1 MTQDQKGLFSS
12 RQCSQEFLFYQTDAT
27 HKDAPSEDAAPVE
40 STELLKAFPKML
52 AGKAFLDH
60 AMTRLDGTPKFA
72 ALAVRIDDLNVK
84 DDTGKSDSDADVRV
98 DVARAID
105 TICQNEA
112 GIWGQLD
119 QDVLGCLFFETDETS
134 ATKLAVSIKSSLA
147 AHRPETVSI
156 AIAVYPL
163 IDFLKNEIFDNT
175 RKALDHAA
183 FFGPDSS
190 VVFDAVS
197 LNISGDKLYQKGD
210 INGAVNEFKT
220 ALHLDP
226 SNVNVHNSLGVCYG
240 ISGNFKGAKSEF
252 KETIRLDP
260 EETMALYNL
269 GLVYLLSDNKEKALE
284 YLLEAAEHAEDIF
297 EVALQTGKIYLE
309 TGQLEKSKFY
319 LEKAVDL
326 KPESPVAHRF
336 LGEYCAAMN
345 LTDEAVA
352 AYKKAIRHNPNDCD
366 SLSALGYLFDLQG
379 ENPEIT
385 TIFCQQSV
393 DISPENGL
401 FRHRLGSLYL
411 KRNLLEDALEQFQ
424 KADELG
430 HDSKEIIIKI
440 EKLMQDV

>member
-27 HKDAPSEDAAPVE
+27 HKDAPSEDAVPAE

-60 AMTRLDGTPKFA
+60 AMARLDGTPKFA
-72 ALAVRIDDLNVK
+72 ALAVRIDDFNVK
-84 DDTGKSDSDADVRV
+84 ENAGKSDSDADVRV

-119 QDVLGCLFFETDETS
+119 QDMLGCLFFETDETS
-134 ATKLAVSIKSSLA
+134 ATKLAESIKSSLA

-210 INGAVNEFKT
+210 INGAVNEFKK
-220 ALHLDP
+220 ALRLDP

-240 ISGNFKGAKSEF
+240 ILDNFKDAKLEF
-252 KETIRLDP
+252 RETIRLDP
-260 EETMALYNL
+260 EETMAVYNL
-269 GLVYLLSDNKEKALE
+269 GLVYLLSENKEKALE
-284 YLLEAAEHAEDIF
+284 HFLEAAGQAEDIF
-297 EVALQTGKIYLE
+297 EVVLQTGKTYLE
-309 TGQLEKSKFY
+309 TGQPEKSKFY

-326 KPESPVAHRF
+326 KPESPVAYRL

-352 AYKKAIRHNPNDCD
+352 AYKKAIRHNPNDSD

-411 KRNLLEDALEQFQ
+411 KQNLLKEALEQFQ
-424 KADELG
+424 KADEMG

>member
-1 MTQDQKGLFSS
+1 MDQDQKELFSS
-12 RQCSQEFLFYQTDAT
+12 RRCSQEFLFYQADAT
-27 HKDAPSEDAAPVE
+27 PESAPSEGAASVE
-40 STELLKAFPKML
+40 SAELLKAFPKML

-72 ALAVRIDDLNVK
+72 ALAVRVDDLNDK
-84 DDTGKSDSDADVRV
+84 DNAGQSDSDGDMRV
-98 DVARAID
+98 DVAGAID
-105 TICQNEA
+105 TICHNEA

-119 QDVLGCLFFETDETS
+119 QDMLGCLFLEADETS
-134 ATKLAVSIKSSLA
+134 ARKFAESIKSSLA
-147 AHRPETVSI
+147 AHRSETVSI
-156 AIAVYPL
+156 GIAVYPL
-163 IDFLKNEIFDNT
+163 IGFLKNEIFDNT

-210 INGAVNEFKT
+210 ISGAVNDFKT
-220 ALHLDP
+220 ALQLDP

-269 GLVYLLSDNKEKALE
+269 GLVYLLSDKKEKALE
-284 YLLEAAEHAEDIF
+284 YLLKAAEHAEDIF
-297 EVALQTGKIYLE
+297 EVALQIGKIYLE

-326 KPESPVAHRF
+326 KPESPVAYRL
-336 LGEYCAAMN
+336 LGECCAALN
-345 LTDEAVA
+345 LADEAIA
-352 AYKKAIRHNPNDCD
+352 AYKKAIRHNPNNSD

-411 KRNLLEDALEQFQ
+411 KRNLLEEALEQFQ

-430 HDSKEIIIKI
+430 HDSKDIVIKI

>member
-1 MTQDQKGLFSS
+1 MTQDQKGLFS
-12 RQCSQEFLFYQTDAT
+12 RRRCSQEFLFYQTDA
-27 HKDAPSEDAAPVE
+27 KPEDAPSEDAASVE
-40 STELLKAFPKML
+40 SAELLKAFPKML

-60 AMTRLDGTPKFA
+60 ALARLDGTPKFA

-84 DDTGKSDSDADVRV
+84 DNAGKSDSDADVLV

-105 TICQNEA
+105 TTWQDQA

-119 QDVLGCLFFETDETS
+119 QDMLGCLFFETDETS
-134 ATKLAVSIKSSLA
+134 ATKLAESIKSSLA

-156 AIAVYPL
+156 GIAVYPL
-163 IDFLKNEIFDNT
+163 IDFLKNQIFDKT

-197 LNISGDKLYQKGD
+197 LNISGDKFYQKGD

-220 ALHLDP
+220 ALRLDP

-240 ISGNFKGAKSEF
+240 ILGNFEDAKLEF
-252 KETIRLDP
+252 GETIRLDP
-260 EETMALYNL
+260 EETMAVYNL
-269 GLVYLLSDNKEKALE
+269 GLVYLLSDNKAKALE
-284 YLLEAAEHAEDIF
+284 YFLEAEGHAEDIF
-297 EVALQTGKIYLE
+297 EVVLQTGKIYLE
-309 TGQLEKSKFY
+309 TGQPGKSKFY
-319 LEKAVDL
+319 LEKAVEL
-326 KPESPVAHRF
+326 KPESPVAHRL

-352 AYKKAIRHNPNDCD
+352 AYKKAIRYNPNDSD

-393 DISPENGL
+393 DISPETGL
-401 FRHRLGSLYL
+401 FRHRLGRLYL
-411 KRNLLEDALEQFQ
+411 KRNLLQEALEQFQ
-424 KADELG
+424 KADERG
-430 HDSKEIIIKI
+430 HDSKETIKKI
-440 EKLMQDV
+440 EKMMNS

>member
-12 RQCSQEFLFYQTDAT
+12 RKCSQEFLFYQTDA
-27 HKDAPSEDAAPVE
+27 KPEDAPAEDAAPVE
-40 STELLKAFPKML
+40 SAELLKAFPKML

-60 AMTRLDGTPKFA
+60 AMARLDGTPKFA

-84 DDTGKSDSDADVRV
+84 NDIGKSDSDADVRV
-98 DVARAID
+98 DVAGAID

-119 QDVLGCLFFETDETS
+119 QDMLGCLFFEIDATS
-134 ATKLAVSIKSSLA
+134 ATELAESIKRSLA

-156 AIAVYPL
+156 GIAVYPL
-163 IDFLKNEIFDNT
+163 IDFLKNKIFDKT

-210 INGAVNEFKT
+210 INGAINEFKT
-220 ALHLDP
+220 ALRLDP

-240 ISGNFKGAKSEF
+240 IVGNFEDAKLEF
-252 KETIRLDP
+252 EETIRLDP
-260 EETMALYNL
+260 EETMAVYNL
-269 GLVYLLSDNKEKALE
+269 GLVHLLSDNKEKALE
-284 YLLEAAEHAEDIF
+284 YFLEAAEQAEDIF
-297 EVALQTGKIYLE
+297 EVVLQIGKIFLE
-309 TGQLEKSKFY
+309 TGQPEKSKFY

-326 KPESPVAHRF
+326 KPESPAAYRL
-336 LGEYCAAMN
+336 LGECCAAMN
-345 LTDEAVA
+345 MADEAVA
-352 AYKKAIRHNPNDCD
+352 AYKKAIRHNPNDSD

-385 TIFCQQSV
+385 TILCQQSV

-411 KRNLLEDALEQFQ
+411 KRNLLKEALEQFQ

-430 HDSKEIIIKI
+430 HDSKEIVIKI